1 MNKKDI
7 IKKVTNKLPSTIDVT
22 KLQHIEESNIGYFG
36 RIDSKDFIS
45 YKDLCDQL
53 SFHDGKLMNDN
64 GWLAFWYK
72 GSVLF
77 ISQHPVRHDIS
88 WDIINEHNLVFGER
102 TININNNNYSVMLP
116 TGGDDDNKGEHSM
129 WNDLIYKVHKDYG
142 TWDKLSNVDLCTGWD
157 ECPTGSASWCQ
168 ENYDDDIRYRTHRGL
183 LRLSFLDAST
193 SSFADDGIGSRFVL
207 KLNLDKLNKDKNTV
221 NVTNIEYKP
230 KYSPCKICGDIGSY
244 YDDDD
249 KLVKC
254 CDPKSKEV
262 IHITKVDEDKSIINK
277 NNKYDKYMMDTA
289 VIWKTLSVC
298 KRNQVGCVIGTE
310 SGRILVNGYNGTVS
324 GTDNDCEKVCNVC
337 NGKDVECDRCNNERK
352 ITSDF
357 VVHAEQNAIAFA
369 AKEGIKLKG
378 TILYTTTSPCPV
390 CAKLIASTGISR
402 VVYLEEYK
410 DKSGIDF
417 LNKYGVSCTKL

>member
-1 MNKKDI
+1 M
-7 IKKVTNKLPSTIDVT
+7 
-22 KLQHIEESNIGYFG
+22 
-36 RIDSKDFIS
+36 
-45 YKDLCDQL
+45 
-53 SFHDGKLMNDN
+53 
-64 GWLAFWYK
+64 
-72 GSVLF
+72 
-77 ISQHPVRHDIS
+77 
-88 WDIINEHNLVFGER
+88 
-102 TININNNNYSVMLP
+102 
-116 TGGDDDNKGEHSM
+116 
-129 WNDLIYKVHKDYG
+129 
-142 TWDKLSNVDLCTGWD
+142 
-157 ECPTGSASWCQ
+157 
-168 ENYDDDIRYRTHRGL
+168 
-183 LRLSFLDAST
+183 
-193 SSFADDGIGSRFVL
+193 
-207 KLNLDKLNKDKNTV
+207 NKDKNIV
-221 NVTNIEYKP
+221 NVTNIVYNEAKQSY
-230 KYSPCKICGDIGSY
+230 CKICGDIGSY
-244 YDDDD
+244 YDDND

-254 CDPKSKEV
+254 CEPKRNTLKDISKS
-262 IHITKVDEDKSIINK
+262 DNDNSILNIK
-277 NNKYDKYMMDTA
+277 LKYDKYMMDTA

-337 NGKDVECDRCNNERK
+337 NGKDVECNRCNNERK

-402 VVYLEEYK
+402 VVYLEEYR